1 MPVDFRSFRF
11 TFPSR
16 SGFAQSAEHTFDF
29 PSNINRAETFIN
41 GFNMG
46 FTSNDH
52 ELFRQEVNTG
62 IQRVV
67 EDTVTVRA
75 IFSLR
80 DSSGTFDDAYDGFI
94 DVVVVVDRV

>member
-29 PSNINRAETFIN
+29 PSNINKAETFIN

-62 IQRVV
+62 IQRIV
-67 EDTVTVRA
+67 EDTVTSKSHFFASRQ
-75 IFSLR
+75 FGNFRRCL
-80 DSSGTFDDAYDGFI
+80 
-94 DVVVVVDRV
+94 